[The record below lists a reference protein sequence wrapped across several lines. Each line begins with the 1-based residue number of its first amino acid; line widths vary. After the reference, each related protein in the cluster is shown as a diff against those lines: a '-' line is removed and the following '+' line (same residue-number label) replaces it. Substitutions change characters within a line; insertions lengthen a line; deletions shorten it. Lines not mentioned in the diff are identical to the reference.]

1 MLASSSTNEQRRG
14 CLRDALAT
22 RLADG
27 EWRCMGR
34 HHYAHRVCGSSGCGD
49 GEAATRQAI
58 RGSRHRGAHSSLCCL
73 LHADGLSV
81 AHVGRAASS
90 WWSAALAWAESFRRL
105 SSQPSQK
112 PRRFWRP
119 GFSNSSSRSWA
130 RRRLHV
136 GGLALPQVCLT
147 CFPPHAAQ
155 PSLPPP
161 GGLLVE
167 DSNTDIV
174 NCDNILR
181 RYYSRYIDTAEK
193 QIKNKKIKW
202 RPSIG
207 WVFTVPSP
215 ALDRFQTSKFKTLW
229 RTKFAVLMARERGRI
244 GSDAALD
251 DMPKRMQAHSYDEMN
266 EGPAR

>member
-1 MLASSSTNEQRRG
+1 MFHPAHAKHFPRRTALSKVSILTLKSTFLVNSSARSSRLSRSSPRI
-14 CLRDALAT
+14 CLS
-22 RLADG
+22 
-27 EWRCMGR
+27 WR
-34 HHYAHRVCGSSGCGD
+34 
-49 GEAATRQAI
+49 AI
-58 RGSRHRGAHSSLCCL
+58 LCFI
-73 LHADGLSV
+73 S
-81 AHVGRAASS
+81 
-90 WWSAALAWAESFRRL
+90 SAALAWAESFRRL

-207 WVFTVPSP
+207 WVFTV
-215 ALDRFQTSKFKTLW
+215 
-229 RTKFAVLMARERGRI
+229 G
-244 GSDAALD
+244 
-251 DMPKRMQAHSYDEMN
+251 
-266 EGPAR
+266 